1 MVCGLRRTPSELRGN
16 GLQQLITL
24 GESKL
29 VCRRFKNRLK
39 SLGIYRPCYIDKAIL
54 VRGKIEHR
62 FDVTM
67 SNRKFKYNF
76 VRNGGD
82 IRQLKSLP
90 RTPYRP
96 VVAYRDESRAGRLTK
111 ACRRLPGGVVWRSN
125 PREKAKRRVPRV
137 NPEGNGSGQSPAN
150 PAGRALARKART
162 ILSNPSIRPVS
173 VFGRGVCH
181 VIGGTVVP
189 APPAPGHTKY
199 WYFLRRRGFWTPSRH
214 HPHKDD
220 SEVYNFIEVHED
232 SVD

>member
-1 MVCGLRRTPSELRGN
+1 MVCGLRKTPSELKGN

-39 SLGIYRPCYIDKAIL
+39 SLGIYRPAYVDKAIL
-54 VRGKIEHR
+54 VRGKLEHR

-67 SNRKFKYNF
+67 SNRKFKYNH

-96 VVAYRDESRAGRLTK
+96 VVAYRDESRAGQLTR
-111 ACRRLPGGVVWRSN
+111 ACRRLPGGVVWRRK
-125 PREKAKRRVPRV
+125 PQEKAKRIRSRV

-150 PAGRALARKART
+150 PAGRAQARKART

-173 VFGRGVCH
+173 VFGGGFATLLAGRLFPLPRHRGTRST
-181 VIGGTVVP
+181 GT
-189 APPAPGHTKY
+189 
-199 WYFLRRRGFWTPSRH
+199 S
-214 HPHKDD
+214 
-220 SEVYNFIEVHED
+220 
-232 SVD
+232 